1 MEHLLRQ
8 GLGQDAPGADGT
20 VRASELRRSAD
31 FTPVIPDQLPR
42 GLDPAHR
49 WRALPLAGLGGAGS
63 GPRTSEA
70 SHRLPGSG
78 RAASWMLPRRVLG
91 LEPGSHGSVH
101 LRSHSPGGDISAVSS
116 GDPVRRQCMHARVGR
131 RPVLWVGGR
140 SGVAPQAD
148 FSG

>member
-20 VRASELRRSAD
+20 VRASELRRGAD

-49 WRALPLAGLGGAGS
+49 WRALPLAGPGGAGS

-70 SHRLPGSG
+70 SHPSPRLREGGQLDAAAPGSG
-78 RAASWMLPRRVLG
+78 
-91 LEPGSHGSVH
+91 
-101 LRSHSPGGDISAVSS
+101 S
-116 GDPVRRQCMHARVGR
+116 GARVT
-131 RPVLWVGGR
+131 WKR
-140 SGVAPQAD
+140 SLEISLPWW
-148 FSG
+148 